1 MAKSKV
7 LTSAKVVCYI
17 NGKPVGR
24 VTSFR
29 FTSDTPWREIIGVD
43 QNTPFEFAPIT
54 TRCSGSLTLI
64 RTVRDGGI
72 EALGM
77 TTHTSQLSKAKY
89 CTLTLVDRTTDT
101 IIFRAD
107 SCVVSNQSWDAPTRG
122 LVTGSVSFMALGWSN
137 ECEVG

>member
-7 LTSAKVVCYI
+7 LTSAKVVLYI
-17 NGKPVGR
+17 NGKPLGR

-29 FTSDTPWREIIGVD
+29 FSSDTPWKEILGVD
-43 QNTPFEFAPIT
+43 QNTPFEFAPTT
-54 TRCSGSLTLI
+54 TRCSGSVSLI

-77 TTHTSQLSKAKY
+77 TTHTSQLSRSKY

-101 IIFRAD
+101 VIFRAD
-107 SCVVSNQSWDAPTRG
+107 QCVVSNQSWDAQNKG
-122 LVTGSVSFMALGWSN
+122 IISGNVNFMALSWSN
-137 ECEVG
+137 ECS